1 MILSSFRF
9 FEFDVVPVLPVA
21 AAANGTCVFNGTTV
35 VPKLRLQL
43 SAMRRNKA
51 YISVYVN
58 TMSLLFN
65 MVIPFAAMGV
75 MNYVIYRVARWL

>member
-1 MILSSFRF
+1 MWFRF

-21 AAANGTCVFNGTTV
+21 AAAANGTCVFNGTTV
-35 VPKLRLQL
+35 VPPKLRLQL